1 MKEGK
6 RLVREGRY
14 VPVFIEIC
22 RGFNKYCVFP
32 KYFVNFLNSA
42 SFAAALV
49 CAHTLT
55 LRENRERQESRIF

>member
-1 MKEGK
+1 MKGISEGEK
-6 RLVREGRY
+6 IL
-14 VPVFIEIC
+14 VFIDIC
-22 RGFNKYCVFP
+22 RVFNKYCVFP